1 MRRIALLTAIMAGA
15 LAGASAAWAQDAERL
30 AGPEQM
36 AMADT
41 LQYALENNPTDQ
53 ASDWVN
59 PDTGHGGAVT
69 PVRTYTD
76 AEGRPC
82 REFTTTIIIGGRE
95 EQGYGT
101 ACRQPDGSWQIVA
114 DGPQPAEPEAPTTV
128 NVYRVAERY
137 YYYPGYYPVGYYYYP
152 SGFYGPY
159 GIYLSFNYVYR
170 SGHRHYGHWYADGR
184 TFRRHYPLPV
194 RQRVYIGP
202 RYPARYDWY
211 HRQRIYRDYRGRHDI
226 GDRRWRSPDRHDR
239 GFRYHDRGRFQ
250 GHDGRGERRGR

>member
-1 MRRIALLTAIMAGA
+1 MVIMAGVPA
-15 LAGASAAWAQDAERL
+15 WAAGAWAQDTETL
-30 AGPEQM
+30 AGTEQM

-69 PVRTYTD
+69 PVRTYSD
-76 AEGRPC
+76 AQGRPC
-82 REFTTTIIIGGRE
+82 REFITTIIIGGRE

-101 ACRQPDGSWQIVA
+101 ACRQPDGSWKIVA
-114 DGPQPAEPEAPTTV
+114 EAPQPTKTAEPAKV
-128 NVYRVAERY
+128 NVYQVPERY
-137 YYYPGYYPVGYYYYP
+137 YYYPGYDPVGYYYYP
-152 SGFYGPY
+152 SAFYGPY

-184 TFRRHYPLPV
+184 TFRHRHPLPV

-202 RYPARYDWY
+202 GYPARYDWY
-211 HRQRIYRDYRGRHDI
+211 HRQRIYLDYRGRHAV
-226 GDRRWRSPDRHDR
+226 GDRRWRSPDRHDGGR
-239 GFRYHDRGRFQ
+239 PGRHDFQDRGR
-250 GHDGRGERRGR
+250 HR